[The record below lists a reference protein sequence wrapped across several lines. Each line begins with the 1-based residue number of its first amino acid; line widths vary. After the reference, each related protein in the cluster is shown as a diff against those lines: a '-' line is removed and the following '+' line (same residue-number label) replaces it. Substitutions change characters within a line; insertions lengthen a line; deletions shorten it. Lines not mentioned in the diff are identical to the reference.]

1 MATKTDYF
9 ADVARTDLMRVVV
22 ALATEVY
29 ELRDRQRLTESLLAA
44 QGIKLDDLDAKAEP
58 AVYDEARPNERRF
71 ALIARDDEEA
81 INRRLERERRFDP
94 DFWLVEIEVTD
105 LDEAGRYF
113 EIAAG

>member
-1 MATKTDYF
+1 M
-9 ADVARTDLMRVVV
+9 
-22 ALATEVY
+22 
-29 ELRDRQRLTESLLAA
+29 RLTSEFWVSALTKRLFAEGGFATVLQKGAREAGTVYILLRNRLGQQALYGPAA
-44 QGIKLDDLDAKAEP
+44 Q

-105 LDEAGRYF
+105 LDKAERYF